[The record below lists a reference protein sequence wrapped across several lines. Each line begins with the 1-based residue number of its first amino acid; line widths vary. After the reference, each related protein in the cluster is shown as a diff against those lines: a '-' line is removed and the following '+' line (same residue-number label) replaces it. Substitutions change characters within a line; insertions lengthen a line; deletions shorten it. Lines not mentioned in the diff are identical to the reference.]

1 MDVINPPP
9 SHSGNTL
16 PPLLK
21 MAAITGVKVTVLFH
35 LRRGID
41 VNATDDKGRTALI
54 LAAEKGHAE
63 ICQTLLEAGA
73 DPSLRDDNGNDALYV
88 AVKHGRK
95 SVEVVLR
102 ERSAP
107 SPPDI
112 QEERNDAINIHL
124 TSFGASPYPI
134 STPMDDEAY
143 DPSSWEEEIETPKP
157 LGDASCFA
165 DAEETQEN
173 ISRHQ
178 PIDTDEDWLD
188 VYIDLPEILTLRRRK
203 SSESDAVWQ
212 IAVRKLLLTG
222 LHHGWVTEEQLVD
235 TAPLS
240 DENPNDPDEE
250 CLTAL
255 RVVLGDLGIHVEDLP
270 DSFASS
276 RPEAEEDDDE
286 NWEAS
291 PFYDDLIESI
301 SDDAVIFLFDLLSY
315 TNDPLTRFS
324 KDLGPKQV
332 LSRDDEIDLAGE
344 ISEGTREALGA
355 IPQSPVAMS
364 ELLDWL
370 DRAERGDISIQ
381 SIVGG
386 SRSSSE
392 DALEQGAAEEDA
404 DDKDDTDN
412 DDIDII
418 LTEEPVDTPP
428 ASGLAPDLQLKFKK
442 IRALHDAT
450 AGVRTII
457 EQEAIADNLRDA
469 INDLGTSSEF
479 KERLWRAVNN
489 DRTNST
495 AKQTLERGLKRV
507 HSAKNKFATFNFR
520 LALWIARKYRGLP
533 LMDLIQEGNIGLLK
547 AIDRFDPI
555 HGAKFSTY
563 ATWWIRQSIT
573 RAISD
578 KKRLIRLPV
587 HMVERVRKVELAT
600 NSLTAQLGRLPTTE
614 ELALAA
620 YLPES
625 QIRRIL
631 RVPQE
636 PVSITTIQDMDPLF
650 EESIDDLHTQSPESF
665 VVQALL
671 KETLEET
678 MACLTE
684 REAEVVRL
692 RFGLDDDN
700 DQTLEEVGQMYG
712 VTRERIR
719 QIEAKALGKLA
730 HPRRSKKLRTFL
742 D

>member
-1 MDVINPPP
+1 MKFLRGPEKPWEP
-9 SHSGNTL
+9 S
-16 PPLLK
+16 
-21 MAAITGVKVTVLFH
+21 
-35 LRRGID
+35 
-41 VNATDDKGRTALI
+41 
-54 LAAEKGHAE
+54 
-63 ICQTLLEAGA
+63 
-73 DPSLRDDNGNDALYV
+73 
-88 AVKHGRK
+88 
-95 SVEVVLR
+95 
-102 ERSAP
+102 
-107 SPPDI
+107 
-112 QEERNDAINIHL
+112 
-124 TSFGASPYPI
+124 
-134 STPMDDEAY
+134 
-143 DPSSWEEEIETPKP
+143 
-157 LGDASCFA
+157 
-165 DAEETQEN
+165 
-173 ISRHQ
+173 
-178 PIDTDEDWLD
+178 
-188 VYIDLPEILTLRRRK
+188 
-203 SSESDAVWQ
+203 
-212 IAVRKLLLTG
+212 
-222 LHHGWVTEEQLVD
+222 
-235 TAPLS
+235 
-240 DENPNDPDEE
+240 
-250 CLTAL
+250 
-255 RVVLGDLGIHVEDLP
+255 
-270 DSFASS
+270 
-276 RPEAEEDDDE
+276 
-286 NWEAS
+286 
-291 PFYDDLIESI
+291 
-301 SDDAVIFLFDLLSY
+301 
-315 TNDPLTRFS
+315 
-324 KDLGPKQV
+324 
-332 LSRDDEIDLAGE
+332 
-344 ISEGTREALGA
+344 
-355 IPQSPVAMS
+355 PQSPVAMS

-370 DRAERGDISIQ
+370 ERAERGDISIQ

-386 SRSSSE
+386 SRNSRE

-412 DDIDII
+412 DNIDVI

-428 ASGLAPDLQLKFKK
+428 ASGLAHDLQLKFIK
-442 IRALHDAT
+442 IRTLHDAM
-450 AGVRTII
+450 AGVRTIT

-520 LALWIARKYRGLP
+520 LAIWIARKYRGLP

-587 HMVERVRKVELAT
+587 HILERVRKVELAT

-620 YLPES
+620 DLPDS

-631 RVPQE
+631 SVPQE
-636 PVSITTIQDMDPLF
+636 PISITTIQDMDPLI
-650 EESIDDLHTQSPESF
+650 EESIEDLHTQSPESF

-684 REAEVVRL
+684 RETEVVRL

-712 VTRERIR
+712 VTREHIR

-730 HPRRSKKLRTFL
+730 HPGRSKKLRTFL
-742 D
+742 ESAGGDSEQ